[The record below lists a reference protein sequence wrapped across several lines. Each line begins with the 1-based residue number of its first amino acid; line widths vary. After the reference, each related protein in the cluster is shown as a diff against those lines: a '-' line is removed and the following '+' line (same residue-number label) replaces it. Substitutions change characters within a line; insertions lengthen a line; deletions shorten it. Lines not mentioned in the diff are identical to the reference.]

1 MTTFR
6 TRAEAGTVGYIRIKD
21 LVKRVPVAKS
31 TIWLWVSG
39 GKFPAPVKLS
49 ERVTAWPVAA
59 VERWEFER
67 HHRPPTDNQRLSAD
81 SRDHRSALQ
90 DDYPLK

>member
-1 MTTFR
+1 MTASF
-6 TRAEAGTVGYIRIKD
+6 AAGSSGYLRIKD

-31 TIWLWVSG
+31 TIWLWVSD

-59 VERWEFER
+59 IEQWEAEK
-67 HHRPPTDNQRLSAD
+67 RPSAK
-81 SRDHRSALQ
+81 AA
-90 DDYPLK
+90 

>member
-1 MTTFR
+1 M
-6 TRAEAGTVGYIRIKD
+6 AIPPNAGSAGYLRLKD

-49 ERVTAWPVAA
+49 ERVTAWPVSA
-59 VERWEFER
+59 VEQWESEKSQ
-67 HHRPPTDNQRLSAD
+67 TAK
-81 SRDHRSALQ
+81 AA
-90 DDYPLK
+90 

>member
-1 MTTFR
+1 MTTSR
-6 TRAEAGTVGYIRIKD
+6 SRAEAGTAGYIRIKD

-59 VERWEFER
+59 VERWESER
-67 HHRPPTDNQRLSAD
+67 HHRPPNPQPAS
-81 SRDHRSALQ
+81 Q
-90 DDYPLK
+90 CG

>member
-1 MTTFR
+1 MATSLS
-6 TRAEAGTVGYIRIKD
+6 AGSSGYLRIKD

-31 TIWLWVSG
+31 TIWLWVSD

-59 VERWEFER
+59 VERWEAEKQL
-67 HHRPPTDNQRLSAD
+67 PAK
-81 SRDHRSALQ
+81 AA
-90 DDYPLK
+90 